1 MDFKVI
7 PITKPSLNKN
17 DLKHIKNVL
26 SSKILTDGYYQKKSE
41 DFIKNYIKSKFVA
54 VTHSCTAALEIS
66 SILINLKHGDEVIL
80 PSYGFVSIANAI
92 VLRGAKPVFVEI
104 NPRDLNI
111 SYEDIIKKTT
121 KRTKAIYIIHYA
133 GNACDIEKI
142 SHYAKSK
149 KIFLIEDVAHAFLG
163 KYKNKFLGTFGDIG
177 VFSFHETKN
186 IVGGQAGCI
195 SINRSNLIKRTNYI
209 LDKGTNRRNFIKNYK
224 KKIISFKNNKK
235 FYSWVDLG
243 SEYRAPELSSAL
255 LYSQLLKVKRIQS
268 IRKKNWNIFNKLI
281 DKLNTKQFYLI
292 KSNKESTSAYHILA
306 LIFKT
311 TKLANN
317 FKKVFQ
323 HNNVAATFHY
333 VPLHKSKM
341 GKKFCNYKL
350 PLTENIYTR
359 VVRLP
364 LYSEMTKQE
373 INKISVLIKSFINKN
388 NNY

>member
-1 MDFKVI
+1 MI
-7 PITKPSLNKN
+7 PITKPSLDKN

-26 SSKILTDGYYQKKSE
+26 TSKILTDGFYQKKSE
-41 DFIKNYIKSKFVA
+41 DIIKNYIKSKFVA

-66 SILINLKHGDEVIL
+66 AILINLKQGDEVIL
-80 PSYGFVSIANAI
+80 PSYGFVSIANAV
-92 VLRGAKPVFVEI
+92 VLRGAKPVFVEV
-104 NPRDLNI
+104 NPEDLNI
-111 SYEDIIKKTT
+111 SYEDIKNRTT
-121 KRTKAIYIIHYA
+121 KKTKAIYVIHYA
-133 GNACDIEKI
+133 GNSCEIEKI

-149 KIFLIEDVAHAFLG
+149 KIFLVEDVAHAFLG

-195 SINRSNLIKRTNYI
+195 SINNSKLIKRTNYI
-209 LDKGTNRRNFIKNYK
+209 LDKGTNRKNFIKDYK
-224 KKIISFKNNKK
+224 KKIISSKNNRK

-255 LYSQLLKVKRIQS
+255 LYSQLLKVKKIQY
-268 IRKKNWNIFNKLI
+268 IRKKNWCIFNKLI
-281 DKLNTKQFYLI
+281 NELKTKKFYLI
-292 KSNKESTSAYHILA
+292 KANLESTSAYHILA

-317 FKKVFQ
+317 FKVISQSKKI
-323 HNNVAATFHY
+323 AATFHY

-341 GKKFCNYKL
+341 GKKYCSYAL
-350 PLTENIYTR
+350 PITENIYSR

-364 LYSEMTKQE
+364 LYSDMTRQE
-373 INKISVLIKSFINKN
+373 IVKISSLIRNFLINE
-388 NNY
+388 Y